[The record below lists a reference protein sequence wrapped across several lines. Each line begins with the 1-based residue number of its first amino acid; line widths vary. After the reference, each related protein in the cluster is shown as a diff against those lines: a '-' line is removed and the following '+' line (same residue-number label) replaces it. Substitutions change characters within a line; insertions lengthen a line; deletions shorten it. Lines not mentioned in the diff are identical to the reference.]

1 MSITSK
7 VPVRWALVVALC
19 AFTAPGCKK
28 NVPPGDTAP
37 AGSAAALGGKGACS
51 AYASQLC
58 DATGKES
65 STCAAVTTTTALLPA
80 SACSAAL
87 KEVKYSLD
95 KLSEKRK
102 ACDELVSKLCAAV
115 GKETESCQM
124 VTTQTKQFPP
134 ERCEQMLP
142 KLPEIVSELKKR
154 EEANKPLSSEA
165 QALIAGGSAPTFGSA
180 SARVTI
186 VEFSDF
192 ECPYCSRAAEVTK
205 QIKEKY
211 GDKVRF
217 VFRQFPLSFH
227 QNAKLAA
234 EASLAANA
242 QGKFWEFHDLLF
254 ANQQKLDAA
263 SLDEHAKKVGLN
275 MGAFKASLGKH
286 EFAATVDADTKLG
299 EQVSVQGTPTMF
311 INGARVANPTDFA
324 ALSAQ
329 IEQAL
334 GSPSPG

>member
-1 MSITSK
+1 MLITPK
-7 VPVRWALVVALC
+7 VPARWALIAALC
-19 AFTAPGCKK
+19 AFTAPACKK
-28 NVPPGDTAP
+28 NVPPDNAAP
-37 AGSAAALGGKGACS
+37 AGSATAAGKGACS

-65 STCAAVTTTTALLPA
+65 PTCAAVTTTADLLPA

-87 KEVKYSLD
+87 KEVKYSLA
-95 KLSEKRK
+95 KLGEKRK
-102 ACDELVSKLCAAV
+102 ACDELVTKLCAAI
-115 GKETESCQM
+115 GKETESCEM

-142 KLPEIVSELKKR
+142 KLSEIVAELKKR
-154 EEANKPLSSEA
+154 EEANKPLNAES
-165 QALIAGGSAPTFGSA
+165 QALIAAANAPAFGSPNA
-180 SARVTI
+180 KVTI

-192 ECPYCSRAAEVTK
+192 ECPYCSRAADVTK

-227 QNAKLAA
+227 KNAQLAA
-234 EASLAANA
+234 EAALAANA
-242 QGKFWEFHDLLF
+242 QGKFWQFHDLLF

-263 SLDEHAKKVGLN
+263 SLDEHAKKAGLN
-275 MGAFKASLGKH
+275 MAAFKASLDKH

-311 INGARVANPTDFA
+311 INGARVANPTDFE

-329 IEQAL
+329 IDQAL
-334 GSPSPG
+334 GAG

>member
-165 QALIAGGSAPTFGSA
+165 QALIAGGSAPAFGSA